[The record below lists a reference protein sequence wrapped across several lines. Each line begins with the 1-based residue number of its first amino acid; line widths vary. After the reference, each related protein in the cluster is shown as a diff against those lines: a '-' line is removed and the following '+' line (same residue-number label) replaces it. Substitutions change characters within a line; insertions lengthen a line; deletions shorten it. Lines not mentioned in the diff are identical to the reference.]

1 MSGFLSFVTG
11 FCSVCILI
19 GMLYMLV
26 PEGTMSNS
34 VKYVFALCFMCCIL
48 SGTVGISKINVTDL
62 NLGVQQSYVTENMAA
77 RTAEQ
82 IFSHA
87 LRSKNIDFTKIRV
100 ITDKTDGG
108 GISIIKVTVY
118 SSATAEDIY
127 SVISSDDYEVN
138 VING

>member
-34 VKYVFALCFMCCIL
+34 VKYVFALCFLCCIL
-48 SGTVGISKINVTDL
+48 SGTIGISKIRATDFD
-62 NLGVQQSYVTENMAA
+62 LGAKQSYVTEDMAA

-82 IFSHA
+82 IFSRA
-87 LRSKNIDFTKIRV
+87 LMSKNIDFTKIRV
-100 ITDKTDGG
+100 ITDKTDDG
-108 GISIIKVTVY
+108 GISIIKVIVY
-118 SSATAEDIY
+118 SSAPAEDIY
-127 SVISSDDYEVN
+127 SVISSDDYEVS